1 TGAAGGDGG
10 DGGSLFGI
18 GGDGGKA
25 GAGATAG
32 GLPALGGGGGNAR
45 VFRERAAVGD
55 YGALPA
61 GLTQAADPDG
71 SLPSL
76 GTSGSFLTNSDGQ
89 VVTLHGLN
97 EVYKIAPGD
106 PFASGLNND
115 DAAFLAENGFNAV
128 RVGVIWS
135 DLEPDPGVF
144 NTAYL
149 NSIEQT
155 VQTLGNHGIYRSEE
169 R

>member
-1 TGAAGGDGG
+1 MVGVFGPLPTGP
-10 DGGSLFGI
+10 SE
-18 GGDGGKA
+18 
-25 GAGATAG
+25 T
-32 GLPALGGGGGNAR
+32 
-45 VFRERAAVGD
+45 
-55 YGALPA
+55 
-61 GLTQAADPDG
+61 ADPDS
-71 SLPSL
+71 SLLSL

-106 PFASGLNND
+106 PLASGFNDD

-135 DLEPDPGVF
+135 ALEPDPGVF

-149 NSIEQT
+149 NSI
-155 VQTLGNHGIYRSEE
+155 
-169 R
+169 